1 MYKIDIHDVFNAL
14 SLEEIEQ
21 FTKFVFCCGLDS
33 VFHSDEAE
41 DVKDAK
47 TLLPELLFE
56 GGYISFC
63 EENVNGRTKDAD
75 P

>member
-1 MYKIDIHDVFNAL
+1 VYKIDIHDVFNAL

-21 FTKFVFCCGLDS
+21 FTQFVFSCGFDS
-33 VFHSDEAE
+33 AFHSSEAE

-47 TLLPELLFE
+47 TLLRELLFE

-63 EENVNGRTKDAD
+63 EEIVNGRTKDAD